1 MWGWWVLSLSSSG
14 KATGCGNKDVVVVF
28 FSPDF
33 IQKVFICALEGIFL
47 LKWYLCLVL
56 PATKYCVGGWGTI
69 SCLEVVKLFNL
80 YSGFKKLFDMFFF
93 SISYS

>member
-14 KATGCGNKDVVVVF
+14 KATGCGNKDVVVF

-47 LKWYLCLVL
+47 LKMVFVPGL
-56 PATKYCVGGWGTI
+56 T
-69 SCLEVVKLFNL
+69 
-80 YSGFKKLFDMFFF
+80 
-93 SISYS
+93 SY